1 MSSTTVI
8 VKVVLLD
15 DTEIEIPV
23 QTRLV
28 TSDFRDIVASQVNIR
43 ETQYFGLS
51 FLDEKWVKALII
63 IFPYKDV
70 LILHLIFS
78 TSVSLLHV
86 CSTYNGS
93 KQ

>member
-23 QTRLV
+23 QARLI
-28 TSDFRDIVASQVNIR
+28 TSDFRDIVTSQINIR

-51 FLDEKWVKALII
+51 FVDEK
-63 IFPYKDV
+63 
-70 LILHLIFS
+70 
-78 TSVSLLHV
+78 
-86 CSTYNGS
+86 
-93 KQ
+93 